1 MASQQATGNAQ
12 KRQRRATDGKFES
25 IKSGGMYESVGGKTE
40 GRAGNERKGGGRKAG
55 GVEAAFY
62 NIGSTPI
69 EEDKTPDERWPME
82 NESAIVIP

>member
-1 MASQQATGNAQ
+1 MASQQATGNVQ

-69 EEDKTPDERWPME
+69 EEDKTPDDRWPME